1 MPDFALPLLAVAL
14 ASAAAGAWWL
24 ARRGAAVSGGYLGL
38 LVVGQ
43 AALLQLAEAGP
54 RVAYQHLRPL
64 SRMWAER
71 PAALAFLALQ
81 SVVVLAGLWRHRAAF
96 ATLLRAVPRRAGL
109 GFCALA
115 LILGS
120 ATLSRSPATYVAELV
135 SASLCQ
141 AIALGTVV
149 LALLALPGAA
159 ADGIAAVIDRIL
171 GDPAGEA
178 LVDAPAVDR
187 FAAVLAI
194 WVTLV
199 AVILNRVAYQGHPHV
214 PDEVAYL
221 FHAKY
226 FAKGLLWLPPPRVPA
241 AFDID
246 LLTLEP
252 TRWFSPVP
260 PGWPAML
267 AVGEWLG
274 VPSLVNPLLA
284 GLNVLLAYL
293 LLLELYDRR
302 TARTALLLLALSPW
316 HLFLAMS
323 YMNHTFTFTAALIAA
338 LGIARSRRGA
348 RVAWPLA
355 AGAGAG
361 VVGLIRPLEGMI
373 VAVLLGLWAL
383 APRQR
388 RWDLIPAIAFSVGTL
403 VVGGLVFPYNKALTG
418 DPKVFPIMQYTDSHY
433 GPGTNA
439 LGFGANR
446 GLGWGGLD
454 PLPGHGPLDVL
465 INANLNG
472 TSVNLE
478 LLGWATGSLLPL
490 ALLLFLMPWRR
501 GDRFMLAMI
510 GGVVGMHSFYWF
522 SGGPDFGARYWY
534 LILLPCVGLAASAI
548 TRIDRSAMGGG
559 RAILAALALAWSALF
574 TFLPWRAADKYY
586 HYRGMR
592 PDIRTLARTRDF
604 GASLV
609 LVRGNRHPDYHSA
622 AIYNPLDL
630 DAPQPIYAWDR
641 DSTTRAAVL
650 RAYPRRPVW
659 YVDGPT
665 VTGDGYRIVA
675 GPFPNNASP

>member
-1 MPDFALPLLAVAL
+1 MSDFLLPLVLIALTAAAL
-14 ASAAAGAWWL
+14 AGWWL
-24 ARRGAAVSGGYLGL
+24 ARHGAARSGFFVAL
-38 LVVGQ
+38 LVAGQ
-43 AALLQLAEAGP
+43 AALLQLAEMGP

-64 SRMWAER
+64 PRMWSER
-71 PAALAFLALQ
+71 PAALAFVLLQ
-81 SVVVLAGLWRHRAAF
+81 AGIVCWSLWRERAALSAF
-96 ATLLRAVPRRAGL
+96 VRGLPRRAGL
-109 GFCALA
+109 AACVLVVF
-115 LILGS
+115 LGS
-120 ATLSRSPATYVAELV
+120 ATLSRNPVLYVEELV
-135 SASLCQ
+135 LATLFQ
-141 AIALGTVV
+141 GVALATVV
-149 LALLALPGAA
+149 MAIVALPGSAA
-159 ADGIAAVIDRIL
+159 MSIGARVDALL
-171 GDPAGEA
+171 GDPTRH
-178 LVDAPAVDR
+178 APEPAPGLDR
-187 FAAVLAI
+187 FAVVLAI
-194 WVTLV
+194 WVT
-199 AVILNRVAYQGHPHV
+199 VIAIVINRVAYQGHPHV

-267 AVGEWLG
+267 AVGEFLG
-274 VPSLVNPLLA
+274 VPSLVNPVLS

-302 TARTALLLLALSPW
+302 TARTALLLLAVSPW

-323 YMNHTFTFTAALIAA
+323 YMNHTFTFTTALLAG
-338 LGIARSRRGA
+338 LGVARSRRGA
-348 RVAWPLA
+348 RVWWPLV

-361 VVGLIRPLEGMI
+361 VVSLIRPLEGMI
-373 VAVLLGLWAL
+373 VASLLGLWAL
-383 APRQR
+383 APRNR
-388 RWDLIPAIAFSVGTL
+388 RWDLVPAIAFSVGTL

-418 DPKVFPIMQYTDSHY
+418 DPKLFPIMQYTDSHY

-490 ALLLFLMPWRR
+490 AFLLFLLPWRR

-510 GGVVGMHSFYWF
+510 AGVVGAHTFYWF

-534 LILLPCVGLAASAI
+534 LILLPCLGLAASAI
-548 TRIDRSAMGGG
+548 TSLDRTREGAG
-559 RAILAALALAWSALF
+559 RATLAALALTWSALF
-574 TFLPWRAADKYY
+574 TFLPWRASDKYY

-592 PDIRTLARTRDF
+592 PDIRTMAREHDF
-604 GASLV
+604 GESVV
-609 LVRGNRHPDYHSA
+609 LIRGNRHPDYHSA

-630 DAPQPIYAWDR
+630 GAPQPIYAWDR
-641 DSTTRAAVL
+641 DSTTRADVL
-650 RAYPRRPVW
+650 RAYPGRKVW

-665 VTGDGYRIVA
+665 ITGNGYVITA
-675 GPFPNNASP
+675 GPLPNPAAP

>member
-1 MPDFALPLLAVAL
+1 MPDFLLPLIAL
-14 ASAAAGAWWL
+14 ALGAAGIAAWWL
-24 ARRGAAVSGGYLGL
+24 ARLGAGKSGGYIAL
-38 LVVGQ
+38 LVLGQ

-64 SRMWAER
+64 PRMWSER
-71 PAALAFLALQ
+71 PAALAFVALQ
-81 SVVVLAGLWRHRAAF
+81 GVVVIIGLWRERDALGA
-96 ATLLRAVPRRAGL
+96 LLRNVPRR
-109 GFCALA
+109 FTLA
-115 LILGS
+115 ACVLVIFLGS
-120 ATLSRSPATYVAELV
+120 ATLSRSPVVYVAELFT
-135 SASLCQ
+135 ASLCQ

-149 LALLALPGAA
+149 LALLALPGEAA
-159 ADGIAAVIDRIL
+159 ARIAVRVDRL
-171 GDPAGEA
+171 LSDPADQGQA
-178 LVDAPAVDR
+178 GNPPLDR
-187 FAAVLAI
+187 FAVGMAI
-194 WVTLV
+194 WVTII
-199 AVILNRVAYQGHPHV
+199 AIALNRLAYQGHPHV

-267 AVGEWLG
+267 AVGEFLG
-274 VPSLVNPLLA
+274 VPSLVNPLLS

-293 LLLELYDRR
+293 LLHELYDRR
-302 TARTALLLLALSPW
+302 TARTALLLLAVSPW

-338 LGIARSRRGA
+338 LGVARSRRGA
-348 RVAWPLA
+348 RVLWPLV

-361 VVGLIRPLEGMI
+361 VVSLIRPLEGMI
-373 VAVLLGLWAL
+373 VASLLGLWAL
-383 APRQR
+383 APRLR
-388 RWDLIPAIAFSVGTL
+388 RWDLVPAIAFSVGTL
-403 VVGGLVFPYNKALTG
+403 LVGGIVFPYNKALTG
-418 DPKVFPIMQYTDSHY
+418 DPKLFPIMQYTDAHY

-490 ALLLFLMPWRR
+490 ALLLCLMKWRR

-510 GGVVGMHSFYWF
+510 AGVVGAHTFYWF

-534 LILLPCVGLAASAI
+534 LILLPCLGLAASAI
-548 TRIDRSAMGGG
+548 TGMDRSPAGAG
-559 RAILAALALAWSALF
+559 RATLAALALTWAALF
-574 TFLPWRAADKYY
+574 TFLPWRASDKYY

-592 PDIRTLARTRDF
+592 PDVRTLAQARDF

-622 AIYNPLDL
+622 AVYNPLDL

-641 DSTTRAAVL
+641 DSTTRAEVL
-650 RAYPRRPVW
+650 RAYPGRKIW
-659 YVDGPT
+659 YLDGPT
-665 VTGDGYRIVA
+665 LTGGGYVVVA
-675 GPFPNNASP
+675 GPVSNGAPP

>member
-1 MPDFALPLLAVAL
+1 MSDFLFPLILLAL
-14 ASAAAGAWWL
+14 ASAAFAAWWL
-24 ARRGAAVSGGYLGL
+24 ARHGAVRSGLYVAL

-64 SRMWAER
+64 PRMWAER
-71 PAALAFLALQ
+71 PVALAVVLLQAVIVLTGLWRERAALAAL
-81 SVVVLAGLWRHRAAF
+81 VRDI
-96 ATLLRAVPRRAGL
+96 PRRAGL
-109 GFCALA
+109 AACVLVVV
-115 LILGS
+115 LSS
-120 ATLSRSPATYVAELV
+120 ATLSRSPIIYVEELV
-135 SASLCQ
+135 TSTLCQ
-141 AIALGTVV
+141 ALALATVV
-149 LALLALPGAA
+149 LAILAIPGPAA
-159 ADGIAAVIDRIL
+159 SSISARVDTLL
-171 GDPAGEA
+171 GDPSNHEQAG
-178 LVDAPAVDR
+178 APGLDR
-187 FAAVLAI
+187 FGIGLAI
-194 WVTLV
+194 WVTLIAIV
-199 AVILNRVAYQGHPHV
+199 LNRLAYQSHPHV

-267 AVGEWLG
+267 AFGEFLS
-274 VPSLVNPLLA
+274 VPSLVNPVLS

-302 TARTALLLLALSPW
+302 TARTALLLLAVSPW

-323 YMNHTFTFTAALIAA
+323 YMNHTFTFTAALVAG
-338 LGIARSRRGA
+338 LGVARSRRGA
-348 RVAWPLA
+348 RVLWPLV

-361 VVGLIRPLEGMI
+361 VVSLIRPLEGMI
-373 VAVLLGLWAL
+373 VASLLGLWAL
-383 APRQR
+383 APRNR
-388 RWDLIPAIAFSVGTL
+388 RWDLVPAIAFSVGTL
-403 VVGGLVFPYNKALTG
+403 AVGAIVFPYNKALTG

-454 PLPGHGPLDVL
+454 PLPGHGPLDVM

-490 ALLLFLMPWRR
+490 ALLLFLLPWRR

-510 GGVVGMHSFYWF
+510 AGVVGTHTFYWF

-534 LILLPCVGLAASAI
+534 LILLPCLGLAASAI
-548 TRIDRSAMGGG
+548 TTLDRMAAGAG
-559 RAILAALALAWSALF
+559 RATFAMLALTWSALS
-574 TFLPWRAADKYY
+574 TFLPWRASDKYY

-592 PDIRTLARTRDF
+592 PDIRTLATTHDF

-609 LVRGNRHPDYHSA
+609 LIRGNRHPDYHSA
-622 AIYNPLDL
+622 AAYNPLDL

-641 DSTTRAAVL
+641 DSATRAEVL
-650 RAYPRRPVW
+650 RAYPGRKVW

-665 VTGDGYRIVA
+665 VTGDGYVITA
-675 GPFPNNASP
+675 GPVANPESP